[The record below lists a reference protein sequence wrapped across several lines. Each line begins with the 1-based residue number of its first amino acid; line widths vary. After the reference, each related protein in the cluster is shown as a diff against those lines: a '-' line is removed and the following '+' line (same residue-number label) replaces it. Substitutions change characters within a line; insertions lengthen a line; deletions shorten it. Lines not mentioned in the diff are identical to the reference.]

1 MGISEGK
8 ERKGTGN
15 LFKQIVDK
23 NFPNLWKELNPQIQE
38 ANKTSNYLN
47 LKKKKPSPN
56 HIVLKL
62 SKINDGERLLQAA
75 REKMTTHLAP
85 SVVLAH
91 YGLYSPA
98 SPYRSGSSPMHRCA
112 HTCSCSGFL

>member
-47 LKKKKPSPN
+47 LKKKSL
-56 HIVLKL
+56 HQI
-62 SKINDGERLLQAA
+62 
-75 REKMTTHLAP
+75 T
-85 SVVLAH
+85 
-91 YGLYSPA
+91 LY
-98 SPYRSGSSPMHRCA
+98 
-112 HTCSCSGFL
+112 